1 MVMRI
6 IYLNEQTDFEIQP
19 SCVALGF
26 FDGFHLGHLKL
37 VDEVIKISKKDN
49 LKKSLFTF
57 DVQPKAYLT
66 NQPFKYLMSLE
77 DKIKLLESYG
87 FDYLF
92 VLRFN
97 HSTAKLMPEQFIQ
110 EFIIKPKIKHV
121 VCGFD
126 FHFGDHGLG
135 NSAVLKANCHDD
147 YQVTVIE
154 KLEYDHHKISSS
166 YLRKLLA
173 NGDVDLAAKL
183 LSRPYCVSGEVIYG
197 RQNGRRIGFP
207 TANIDAKDYM
217 LPENGVYGVKV
228 YFDNRVYLGMANIGY
243 NPTFTALPEL
253 SLEVNIF
260 DFDKDVYGKTLTVAF
275 IKKIRME
282 KKFNSVDELIE
293 QLKQDKQQITTKIT
307 L

>member
-1 MVMRI
+1 MEI
-6 IYLNEQTDFEIQP
+6 IYLNEQNDFKIQP

-37 VDEVIKISKKDN
+37 VDKVIEISKRDN

-57 DVQPKAYLT
+57 DIQPKAYLT

-77 DKIKLLESYG
+77 DKIKLLESYE

-92 VLRFN
+92 VLHFN
-97 HSTAKLMPEQFIQ
+97 HNIAKLAPEKFIQ
-110 EFIIKPKIKHV
+110 DFIIKSKIKHV

-126 FHFGDHGLG
+126 FHFGNHGLG
-135 NSAVLKANCHDD
+135 NSDILKANSQDA

-166 YLRKLLA
+166 YLKKLLA
-173 NGDVDLAAKL
+173 NGDVELVTKL
-183 LSRPYCVSGEVIYG
+183 LGRPYCVSGKVIHG
-197 RQNGRRIGFP
+197 RQNGRKIGFP
-207 TANIDAKDYM
+207 TANIDAKNYI
-217 LPENGVYGVKV
+217 LPENGVYGAKV
-228 YFDNRVYLGMANIGY
+228 YFEDKVYLGMVNIGY
-243 NPTFTALPEL
+243 NPTFKALLEL

-260 DFDKDVYGKTLTVAF
+260 DFDKDVYGKVLTIAF

-282 KKFNSVDELIE
+282 KKFDCVEGLIE
-293 QLKQDKQQITTKIT
+293 QLKQDKQQIRTEII

>member
-1 MVMRI
+1 MVMEI
-6 IYLNEQTDFEIQP
+6 IYLNEQNDFKIQP

-37 VDEVIKISKKDN
+37 VDQVIKISKKDN
-49 LKKSLFTF
+49 LKKSLLTF
-57 DVQPKAYLT
+57 DVHPKAYLT
-66 NQPFKYLMSLE
+66 NRPFKYLMSLE
-77 DKIKLLESYG
+77 DKVKLLESYE

-97 HSTAKLMPEQFIQ
+97 HNIAKLMPEKFIQ

-135 NSAVLKANCHDD
+135 NSEVLQANSHDD

-166 YLRKLLA
+166 YLRKLLT
-173 NGDVDLAAKL
+173 NGDVKLAAKL
-183 LSRPYCVSGEVIYG
+183 LSRPYCVSGKVIYG
-197 RQNGRRIGFP
+197 RQNGRKIGFP

-228 YFDNRVYLGMANIGY
+228 YFDNKVYLGMANIGY

-260 DFDKDVYGKTLTVAF
+260 DFDEDVYGKVLTVAF

-282 KKFNSVDELIE
+282 KKFDSVERLIK
-293 QLKQDKQQITTKIT
+293 QLKQDKQQIRTKIT